1 MTKVLETYL
10 SRISIFLAAGAL
22 FWGGCTSEEASEN
35 ESPQPVAQALPDSL
49 PPGPATVDSSIAALP
64 PPEDYG
70 VPDDSLVTDMLETA
84 RQHYLSATAAAV
96 SGDSL
101 RSVVQ
106 FEEAISILDQLS
118 YLPNI
123 ENNRDFNDL
132 SSAVVEDY
140 ERYIALIDSLSP
152 ESSIFALREKL
163 NQVADIPDSMAIGP
177 QTTIAQGTTVPL
189 VMNSLVERHISFFQ
203 GKGRV
208 HMDVWLVR
216 ASQYLPIVKRIFRE
230 EGAPEELAYLCMVE
244 SGVNPLA
251 RSWARAVGMWQFMK
265 GTGQLYGLRTTFW
278 FDERRDFEKAS
289 RAAARHL
296 VDLHNEFGD
305 WYLALA
311 GYNSGAGRVYSAIR
325 RTGST
330 DFWEMRRRLPRETR
344 NYVPGYIAATL
355 IAMNPSAYGFD
366 DVTEER
372 HLEFDFV
379 TVNDCTD
386 LDILAECAATDV
398 TTIRELNPEL
408 LQWCTP
414 PGLKQYSLRVP
425 PGRSG
430 RFNEKFAAVPE
441 TQKRDWIVHT
451 VRKGETLGGI
461 AVRYGISLG
470 VLQETNRKAGNR
482 LSVGSQV
489 VIPVPRGVDRYK
501 ALVAASST
509 SDGGSGSKVTRKS
522 TDRSRMDRALA
533 QASRRAL
540 ETEKGMT
547 RLVYTVK
554 TGDTIG
560 HIAEWYDCRA
570 ADIRNWNDIAYGRPI
585 RAGQDLDIWVPDAS
599 VQSLRKVQGLTFAE
613 KQKQFN
619 KRPSS
624 RVKSSSENGSGYLV
638 KSGDT
643 LEGIATEHGVSI
655 EQLRLWNNLK
665 SSRINAGQ
673 TLLVHKGAENVL
685 LVAQG
690 SPIPKKTGDGKTVV
704 YIVKRGDTLWDIAKA
719 HAVTPEELKEW
730 NDLGRNRI
738 YAGQELRI
746 LQDR

>member
-1 MTKVLETYL
+1 LIKVIETHL
-10 SRISIFLAAGAL
+10 SQISLFLAAGAL
-22 FWGGCTSEEASEN
+22 FWGGCTSEKTSEN
-35 ESPQPVAQALPDSL
+35 EFPQPVVQAPPDSL
-49 PPGPATVDSSIAALP
+49 PTELVSSDSAIAALAL
-64 PPEDYG
+64 PEEYS
-70 VPDDSLVTDMLETA
+70 VPDDSLVTQMLETA
-84 RQHYLSATAAAV
+84 RQHYLSATTAAV
-96 SGDSL
+96 AGDSL

-106 FEEAISILDQLS
+106 FEEAISILDELS
-118 YLPNI
+118 YIPDI

-132 SSAVVEDY
+132 SLAVVEDY
-140 ERYIALIDSLSP
+140 ERYIARIDNLSP

-208 HMDVWLVR
+208 HMEVWLVR
-216 ASQYLPIVKRIFRE
+216 AEHYFPIVKRIFRE
-230 EGAPEELAYLCMVE
+230 EGAPEELAYLSMVE
-244 SGVNPLA
+244 SGVNPMA

-265 GTGQLYGLRTTFW
+265 GTGQLYGLRTNFW
-278 FDERRDFEKAS
+278 FDERRDFEKAT

-296 VDLHNEFGD
+296 IDLHNEFGD

-311 GYNSGAGRVYSAIR
+311 AYNSGAGRVYSAIR

-355 IAMNPSAYGFD
+355 IAMNPSAYGFEPVLD
-366 DVTEER
+366 ER
-372 HLEFDFV
+372 HLEFDNV
-379 TVNDCTD
+379 TVNDCID

-398 TTIRELNPEL
+398 TTLRELNPEL

-414 PGLKQYSLRVP
+414 PGLKQYSLRIP
-425 PGRSG
+425 PGRSA

-451 VRKGETLGGI
+451 VRRGETLGGI
-461 AVRYGISLG
+461 ATRYGITVA
-470 VLQETNRKAGNR
+470 VLRETNRKAGNR
-482 LSVGSQV
+482 LSVGSQL
-489 VIPVPRGVDRYK
+489 VIPVPRGIDRYK
-501 ALVAASST
+501 ALVASST
-509 SDGGSGSKVTRKS
+509 ASDGGSGWKGTRKS
-522 TDRSRMDRALA
+522 TDRSRVDRALA
-533 QASRRAL
+533 QASRKGPQ
-540 ETEKGMT
+540 TQKGMT

-554 TGDTIG
+554 SGDTIG

-585 RAGQDLDIWVPDAS
+585 RAGQDLDIWVPENSAR
-599 VQSLRKVQGLTFAE
+599 SLRKIQGLTFAE

-624 RVKSSSENGSGYLV
+624 RKASPSENGGGYLV

-643 LEGIATEHGVSI
+643 LEEIAAKLGVSV

-673 TLLVHKGAENVL
+673 TLVVHKGAENVL
-685 LVAQG
+685 LLAQG
-690 SPIPKKTGDGKTVV
+690 SPIPKKTAKDGKTVV
-704 YIVKRGDTLWDIAKA
+704 YVVKRGDTLWDIAKA
-719 HAVTPEELKEW
+719 YAVTPEELKEW

-746 LQDR
+746 IR